1 MNTVTFIYITLLVVS
16 VLASATIYFDRQ
28 APLYLKLFPPFLI
41 ITTCVETIGY
51 YTRIKGIN
59 SAPMF
64 NFFTT
69 FEFVFYFC
77 ILYSIINLQKI
88 KKVILFCLWLYPVMA
103 IINILF
109 IQGITRMHF
118 YTLNVGAILIVI
130 FCIAYFYQLIKFP
143 KQAYPLREPA
153 FWICCGLLFFYSITL
168 PIMAG
173 MKLLLF
179 RDSFELKLY
188 YILINIS
195 NFFLYGLFTLAFIC
209 RLRLAEPSA
218 RKG

>member
-1 MNTVTFIYITLLVVS
+1 MNIVAFIYITLLVIS
-16 VLASATIYFDRQ
+16 VLASATIYFDKRGS
-28 APLYLKLFPPFLI
+28 LYLKSFPPFLI

-59 SAPMF
+59 STPMF

-77 ILYSIINLQKI
+77 ILYSIISLQKI
-88 KKVILFCLWLYPVMA
+88 KKVILFCLWLYPVAA

-130 FCIAYFYQLIKFP
+130 FCIAYFYQLIKLP
-143 KQAYPLREPA
+143 RQVSPLREPA

-188 YILINIS
+188 YLLINIS
-195 NFFLYGLFTLAFIC
+195 NFFLYGFFTLAFIC
-209 RLRLAEPSA
+209 RLRLAEPSES
-218 RKG
+218 KG

>member
-1 MNTVTFIYITLLVVS
+1 MNPVTFIYLSLLVVS
-16 VLASATIYFDRQ
+16 VLASATIYFNRL
-28 APLYLKLFPPFLI
+28 APLYLKLFPPFLV

-59 SAPMF
+59 STPMF

-69 FEFVFYFC
+69 FEFVFYFY

-88 KKVILFCLWLYPVMA
+88 KKVILFCLWLYPVVA
-103 IINILF
+103 IIDILF

-118 YTLNVGAILIVI
+118 FMLNVGAVLIVI
-130 FCIAYFYQLIKFP
+130 FCIAYFYQLIKLP
-143 KQAYPLREPA
+143 KQAYPLHEPA

-179 RDSFELKLY
+179 RDAFELKLY

-195 NFFLYGLFTLAFIC
+195 NFFLYGLITVAFIC
-209 RLRLAEPSA
+209 RLRLAKPSES
-218 RKG
+218 KG